1 MKRPKY
7 GYENREGAKFCG
19 GCGQPFIPEKT
30 CHQCGHANPQG
41 NKFCNKCGHPLVEPV
56 RETPPPSPELTSF
69 PSGRCQ
75 VKEFL
80 GEGGNKKAYLV
91 HDTIPVRDVAFAL
104 IKTETLD
111 DALQINNRHLQ
122 KPMLLT
128 RHSGHLR
135 EPRHA

>member
-1 MKRPKY
+1 MKCPKY
-7 GYENREGAKFCG
+7 GYENCEGARFCG

-30 CHQCGHANPQG
+30 CHQCGRANHQG
-41 NKFCNKCGHPLVEPV
+41 NKFCNECGHSLVEPA
-56 RETPPPSPELTSF
+56 REAPPPSPEPTSF
-69 PSGRCQ
+69 VNGRHQ
-75 VKEFL
+75 IKQFP
-80 GEGGNKKAYLV
+80 GEGGNKKVYLV
-91 HDTIPVRDVAFAL
+91 HDTILDRDVAFAL

-111 DALQINNRHLQ
+111 DALKINNRHLQ